1 MGALKLS
8 TLEERERRV
17 KAKMKIAA
25 KDGKPFHVGNCSCP
39 CWAFIKEGEV
49 IVDDIRST
57 ASWNID

>member
-8 TLEERERRV
+8 VLEEQE
-17 KAKMKIAA
+17 KKHNAKMKIAS
-25 KDGKPFHVGNCSCP
+25 KDGKIHHISNCSCP
-39 CWAFIKEGEV
+39 CECFIKQGEL